1 MKRLDLEED
10 DITVSDEPSD
20 ELENDF
26 DDNESETRSSLPQKT
41 IWREIEKRR
50 ELMALSR
57 MIGESIDDQIF
68 N

>member
-10 DITVSDEPSD
+10 DITVSDETSD
-20 ELENDF
+20 EIENDF
-26 DDNESETRSSLPQKT
+26 DDNESETGSSLPQKT

>member
-10 DITVSDEPSD
+10 DITVSDESSA

-26 DDNESETRSSLPQKT
+26 DDNESETERLLPQKT

>member
-10 DITVSDEPSD
+10 DITVSDESSD

-26 DDNESETRSSLPQKT
+26 DNDESITRSLLPQKT
-41 IWREIEKRR
+41 TWREIEKRR
-50 ELMALSR
+50 ELIALSR
-57 MIGESIDDQIF
+57 MIGENIDDQIF